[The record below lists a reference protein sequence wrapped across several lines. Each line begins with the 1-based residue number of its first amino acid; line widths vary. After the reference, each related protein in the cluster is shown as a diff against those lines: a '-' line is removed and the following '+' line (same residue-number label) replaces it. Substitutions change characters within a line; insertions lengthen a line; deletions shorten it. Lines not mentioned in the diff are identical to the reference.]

1 MKNSINRILLERLQ
15 FDKIIAVSLIVNS
28 EKSIVVNKNL
38 RFIIIGPILGMLC
51 YILAFYS
58 YVGELP
64 GFEYQLTG
72 YLPSAIFGFWAGIST
87 LFVGK
92 YLNKLVSWKQ
102 RHAIRFLIQSSTL
115 YIIGLILIAIYSE
128 MFLISLKGDLSY
140 SQFWLIYNDEIFKT
154 LLILFLVVL
163 VYCIIDFMIYSFNQ
177 MREEEIKSVE
187 LMNNQLNLQ
196 FEALKSQLNPHF
208 LFNSLNTISSLLY
221 KDKEVAEKFI
231 RMFAE
236 SYRFIFKQNNRPLI
250 PLQKELDFV
259 QSYNYLLQVRFQ
271 EAYELKINIPEN
283 AMESYVPPLS
293 VQMLVENA
301 IKHNLISQT
310 SPLLVDIEIDN
321 NYLCV
326 KNNINPLREQPESFQ
341 IGIENIKKDIHI
353 LPMTVFYWIKMST
366 LR

>member
-1 MKNSINRILLERLQ
+1 M
-15 FDKIIAVSLIVNS
+15 
-28 EKSIVVNKNL
+28 NKNL
-38 RFIIIGPILGMLC
+38 RFIIISPILGMLC

-72 YLPSAIFGFWAGIST
+72 YLPSAVFGLWAGLST

-102 RHAIRFLIQSSTL
+102 RHAIRFLIQSSVL
-115 YIIGLILIAIYSE
+115 YLIGLILIAIYSE
-128 MFLISLKGDLSY
+128 MFLISLRGNLSY

-221 KDKEVAEKFI
+221 KDKKVAEKFI

-236 SYRFIFKQNNRPLI
+236 SYRFIFKQNNSPLI

-283 AMESYVPPLS
+283 AKESYVPPLS
-293 VQMLVENA
+293 IQMLVENA

-341 IGIENIKKDIHI
+341 IGIENIKKRYSYFTNDSI
-353 LPMTVFYWIKMST
+353 LLDKNEHFKVRLPLILQS
-366 LR
+366 